1 MTPKD
6 NGSDSSNESNDIINN
21 LIENML
27 RIDTWHKVVMFIV
40 LSTWFALVWDFVA
53 NKASHTTGV
62 FTTFSGANKR
72 PVLFAEDLVFINELI
87 KKYPD
92 ANISVIEISYLAG
105 IASKPLSNLNT
116 TDKVVILKS
125 GIPIAAVLMSPDTP
139 AEAKAEIQRYFKGN
153 DNISPT
159 IPLTPNAQPNPST
172 PLPSRSPLA
181 IPRGN

>member
-1 MTPKD
+1 MIPKD
-6 NGSDSSNESNDIINN
+6 NGSDNSNESNDIINN

-40 LSTWFALVWDFVA
+40 LSTWFALVWDFVV
-53 NKASHTTGV
+53 NKASNTTGV

-72 PVLFAEDLVFINELI
+72 PVLFAEDFIFINDLI

-92 ANISVIEISYLAG
+92 ANISVIEVSYLAG
-105 IASKPLSNLNT
+105 IASKPLSDINT

-172 PLPSRSPLA
+172 PLPLRSPLVK
-181 IPRGN
+181 PRGN

>member
-6 NGSDSSNESNDIINN
+6 NDSNNSNDSNDLINT
-21 LIENML
+21 LVENML
-27 RIDTWHKVVMFIV
+27 RIDTWHKVVMFII
-40 LSTWFALVWDFVA
+40 LSTWLALVWDFVV
-53 NKASHTTGV
+53 NKASNTTGV
-62 FTTFSGANKR
+62 FTTFTGTNKR
-72 PVLFAEDLVFINELI
+72 PVLFAEDLVFINDLI
-87 KKYPD
+87 KRYPD
-92 ANISVIEISYLAG
+92 ANISVIEVSYLAG
-105 IASKPLSNLNT
+105 IAGKPLSNLNT

-125 GIPIAAVLMSPDTP
+125 GIPIAAILMSPETP

-159 IPLTPNAQPNPST
+159 IPLTPNAKPNTLT